1 MIYCSIAGQMTDCPG
16 YVNARVDIWPTSPTY
31 RPLANYDI
39 LVSCPPSFSLSFSL
53 PLHVADVTAMEDC
66 ILECVFDDGKRA
78 RRLLLRPVFDRRQSF
93 DPPHRWNETTERSTG
108 KGVDEPDTD
117 LPTFGVAVLLAT
129 SITLTVVSL
138 FGEVFRLTTAGRRGR
153 RRMNFEG
160 PAADSAQSSL
170 SVRPRSQL
178 IWMGDVGDVEGQV
191 FRLAKVGRRGR
202 RAGNF
207 EGSAAAPSSL
217 SSQPRRL
224 VSVTARRACR
234 SAVVVARLVYAF
246 AFTFSVFTTLV
257 GVALHQQVDNAAT
270 SSPEPIAAVV
280 EKNLTAVTYR
290 RMAHCLAGSTIQL
303 TGNGRAS
310 SRRFGAV
317 ADLVASSF
325 GSSQKAAAQWAR
337 QAAERI
343 VATVEVALKR
353 QGRYGHSAS
362 LNHWLLFPRALYNK
376 TAEQTNRTSAMN
388 DASLTTNDTFW
399 RFMQV
404 TPLEVGLSSLWTAN
418 IRER

>member
-1 MIYCSIAGQMTDCPG
+1 
-16 YVNARVDIWPTSPTY
+16 
-31 RPLANYDI
+31 
-39 LVSCPPSFSLSFSL
+39 
-53 PLHVADVTAMEDC
+53 
-66 ILECVFDDGKRA
+66 
-78 RRLLLRPVFDRRQSF
+78 
-93 DPPHRWNETTERSTG
+93 
-108 KGVDEPDTD
+108 
-117 LPTFGVAVLLAT
+117 
-129 SITLTVVSL
+129 
-138 FGEVFRLTTAGRRGR
+138 
-153 RRMNFEG
+153 
-160 PAADSAQSSL
+160 
-170 SVRPRSQL
+170 
-178 IWMGDVGDVEGQV
+178 
-191 FRLAKVGRRGR
+191 
-202 RAGNF
+202 
-207 EGSAAAPSSL
+207 
-217 SSQPRRL
+217 
-224 VSVTARRACR
+224 
-234 SAVVVARLVYAF
+234 
-246 AFTFSVFTTLV
+246 VFTTLV
-257 GVALHQQVDNAAT
+257 GVALHQRVDNAAT
-270 SSPEPIAAVV
+270 SSPEPIAAIV
-280 EKNLTAVTYR
+280 EKNLTAATYR

-317 ADLVASSF
+317 ADLVASSL